1 MATPAAVNPSEMGS
15 ELPGTVA
22 MAGAVGAG
30 QVRMGGAVPGRGGKR
45 RSGGMDFDDED
56 GEGPSKFS
64 RYDDDQ
70 IPGGDKERYARE
82 NHSEIERRR
91 RNKMTQYIT
100 ELSDMVPTCSALA
113 RKPDKL
119 TILRMA
125 VSHMKSMRGTGNT
138 STDGAYKPSFLTEQ
152 ELKHLILEAADGFL
166 FVVAAETGRVIYVS
180 DSVTPVLNHPQSEW
194 FGSTLYEQVHPDDVD
209 KLREQLST
217 SENSMT
223 GRILDLKTGTVKKEG
238 QQSSMRMCM
247 GSRRSFIC
255 RMRNGLGPSKEGEAQ
270 YSVVHCTG
278 YIKAWPPAGMTIPEE
293 DTEAAQTG
301 KYCLVAIGRLQVTS
315 SPVSMDMNGL
325 SVPTEFLS
333 RHNSDGIITF
343 VDPRCIN
350 VIGYQPQ
357 DLLGKD
363 ILEFCHP
370 EDQSHLRESFQQVVK
385 LKGQVLSVMYRFRMK
400 NREWMLIRTSSFTF
414 QNPYSDEIE
423 YIICTNTNVKQLQQ
437 QQQAELEVHQR
448 DGLTAYDLS
457 QVPVASVSSGVHEAG
472 KNIDKTEALFSQDR
486 DPRFAEISSVIHVP
500 GVNDIQPS
508 GSSNQNLAQ
517 ISRQLNP
524 GQVAWSGNR
533 PPFSGQSS
541 KAQSSPFGIGSG
553 HSYQTDPASYSPL
566 SSPATSSP
574 SGNAYSGLTNR
585 STAFDVSGES
595 SQSGAQFQGRPS
607 EVWSQWQNQHHSQ
620 QAGEQH
626 THPNPSQTEVFQLT
640 LVATPSL
647 STQQDLLFLRT
658 YSLKHNRGSIR
669 GHNIHNM
676 QGAKLSLRLK
686 VHIYT
691 TYIYHQHSNMQINA
705 TDGDREMDRD
715 AVIYRLD
722 DDQVGIFKGKC
733 VSKKKMLNDPDMI
746 RLVEHGSNKG
756 GMAKIPSNGKSWREW
771 PLEQWRCL
779 EHHCRKRRWAHATG
793 QGAKDSLHGVEYAY
807 VQWLKHRLASG
818 PRNHRLEPLLCS
830 DYSPGLQL
838 HSVFLT
844 PVISFTVVWLFVDG
858 LLEQECRIAAK
869 LAFLPPEPTYSVHT
883 DANGVTSLH
892 LTERA
897 DWQYSQRELDAV
909 EMFSTRS
916 SRGNRVGCMFV
927 RCAPNSR
934 YTLLFSHGN
943 AVDLGQMCSF
953 YIGLG
958 SRINCNVF
966 SYDYSGYG
974 VSTGKPSEKNLYA
987 DIEAAWQVLRNK
999 ARVDYYFS
1007 QGLFG
1012 TFNHWWDCGEVQIFS
1027 LKMF

>member
-1 MATPAAVNPSEMGS
+1 MATPAAVNPSEMATDLPGPVTM
-15 ELPGTVA
+15 PGTV
-22 MAGAVGAG
+22 VGAG
-30 QVRMGGAVPGRGGKR
+30 QVRMAGSMPGRGGKR

-64 RYDDDQ
+64 RYDDDDQ
-70 IPGGDKERYARE
+70 IPGDKERFARE

-166 FVVAAETGRVIYVS
+166 FVVSADTGRVIYVS
-180 DSVTPVLNHPQSEW
+180 DSVTPVLNQPQSEW
-194 FGSTLYEQVHPDDVD
+194 FGSTLYEHVHPDDVD

-255 RMRNGLGPSKEGEAQ
+255 RMRCGNAPLDHISLNRLSNMRKRYRNGLGPSKEGEAQ

-278 YIKAWPPAGMTIPEE
+278 YIKAWPPAGMTIPDE
-293 DTEAAQTG
+293 DAEAGQNS

-333 RHNSDGIITF
+333 RHNSDGIVTF

-385 LKGQVLSVMYRFRMK
+385 LKGQVLSVMYRFRIK
-400 NREWMLIRTSSFTF
+400 TREWMLIRTSSFTF

-448 DGLTAYDLS
+448 DGLSAYDLT
-457 QVPVASVSSGVHEAG
+457 QVPVASVPAGVHDGG
-472 KNIDKTEALFSQDR
+472 KAIDKTEAIFSQER
-486 DPRFAEISSVIHVP
+486 DPRFSDMYAGISGTDKKMMVPSSTTGGQQLYPQGSPFQPGHAGKGFSSSVIHVP

-508 GSSNQNLAQ
+508 SSAGQNLAQ
-517 ISRQLNP
+517 ISRQLNA
-524 GQVAWSGNR
+524 GQVAWTGSR
-533 PPFSGQSS
+533 PPFSGQQIASQSS

-553 HSYQTDPASYSPL
+553 HSYPADPSSYSPL

-574 SGNAYSGLTNR
+574 SGNAYSSLANR
-585 STAFDVSGES
+585 GTAFGEG

-607 EVWSQWQNQHHSQ
+607 EVWSQWQNQHHGQ
-620 QAGEQH
+620 QGGDQH
-626 THPNPSQTEVFQLT
+626 GHTQPGQTEVFQDMLPM
-640 LVATPSL
+640 AGDP
-647 STQQDLLFLRT
+647 TQGT
-658 YSLKHNRGSIR
+658 ANY
-669 GHNIHNM
+669 NIEDF
-676 QGAKLSLRLK
+676 A
-686 VHIYT
+686 
-691 TYIYHQHSNMQINA
+691 
-705 TDGDREMDRD
+705 
-715 AVIYRLD
+715 
-722 DDQVGIFKGKC
+722 
-733 VSKKKMLNDPDMI
+733 
-746 RLVEHGSNKG
+746 
-756 GMAKIPSNGKSWREW
+756 
-771 PLEQWRCL
+771 
-779 EHHCRKRRWAHATG
+779 
-793 QGAKDSLHGVEYAY
+793 
-807 VQWLKHRLASG
+807 
-818 PRNHRLEPLLCS
+818 
-830 DYSPGLQL
+830 
-838 HSVFLT
+838 
-844 PVISFTVVWLFVDG
+844 
-858 LLEQECRIAAK
+858 
-869 LAFLPPEPTYSVHT
+869 
-883 DANGVTSLH
+883 
-892 LTERA
+892 
-897 DWQYSQRELDAV
+897 
-909 EMFSTRS
+909 
-916 SRGNRVGCMFV
+916 
-927 RCAPNSR
+927 
-934 YTLLFSHGN
+934 
-943 AVDLGQMCSF
+943 DLGMF
-953 YIGLG
+953 PP
-958 SRINCNVF
+958 F
-966 SYDYSGYG
+966 S
-974 VSTGKPSEKNLYA
+974 E
-987 DIEAAWQVLRNK
+987 
-999 ARVDYYFS
+999 
-1007 QGLFG
+1007 
-1012 TFNHWWDCGEVQIFS
+1012 
-1027 LKMF
+1027 

>member
-1 MATPAAVNPSEMGS
+1 MATPAAVNPSEIAS
-15 ELPGTVA
+15 DLPGPVA
-22 MAGAVGAG
+22 MPGGVGSGQVRMAGAVS
-30 QVRMGGAVPGRGGKR
+30 GRGGKR

-64 RYDDDQ
+64 
-70 IPGGDKERYARE
+70 RE

-194 FGSTLYEQVHPDDVD
+194 LGSTLYEQVHPDDVD

-255 RMRNGLGPSKEGEAQ
+255 RMRCGSAPLDHISLNRLSNMRKRYRNGLGPSKEGEAQ

-293 DTEAAQTG
+293 DSEASQTG

-333 RHNSDGIITF
+333 RHNSDGVITF

-385 LKGQVLSVMYRFRMK
+385 LKGQVLSVMYRFRLK

-437 QQQAELEVHQR
+437 QQAELEVHQR
-448 DGLTAYDLS
+448 DGITAYDLS
-457 QVPVASVSSGVHEAG
+457 QVPVAGVSSGVHDTG
-472 KNIDKTEALFSQDR
+472 KTIDKTESLFSQER
-486 DPRFAEISSVIHVP
+486 DPRFAEMYTSISGSGDKKMMVPSSTAGGQPLYTQSSPFQQGHSAKSFSSSVIHVP
-500 GVNDIQPS
+500 GVNDIQSS

-517 ISRQLNP
+517 ISRQLNT
-524 GQVAWSGNR
+524 GQVAWSGSR
-533 PPFSGQSS
+533 PPF
-541 KAQSSPFGIGSG
+541 
-553 HSYQTDPASYSPL
+553 
-566 SSPATSSP
+566 
-574 SGNAYSGLTNR
+574 
-585 STAFDVSGES
+585 
-595 SQSGAQFQGRPS
+595 
-607 EVWSQWQNQHHSQ
+607 
-620 QAGEQH
+620 AG
-626 THPNPSQTEVFQLT
+626 
-640 LVATPSL
+640 
-647 STQQDLLFLRT
+647 
-658 YSLKHNRGSIR
+658 
-669 GHNIHNM
+669 
-676 QGAKLSLRLK
+676 
-686 VHIYT
+686 
-691 TYIYHQHSNMQINA
+691 
-705 TDGDREMDRD
+705 
-715 AVIYRLD
+715 
-722 DDQVGIFKGKC
+722 
-733 VSKKKMLNDPDMI
+733 
-746 RLVEHGSNKG
+746 
-756 GMAKIPSNGKSWREW
+756 
-771 PLEQWRCL
+771 
-779 EHHCRKRRWAHATG
+779 
-793 QGAKDSLHGVEYAY
+793 
-807 VQWLKHRLASG
+807 
-818 PRNHRLEPLLCS
+818 
-830 DYSPGLQL
+830 
-838 HSVFLT
+838 
-844 PVISFTVVWLFVDG
+844 
-858 LLEQECRIAAK
+858 
-869 LAFLPPEPTYSVHT
+869 
-883 DANGVTSLH
+883 
-892 LTERA
+892 
-897 DWQYSQRELDAV
+897 QRE
-909 EMFSTRS
+909 
-916 SRGNRVGCMFV
+916 
-927 RCAPNSR
+927 
-934 YTLLFSHGN
+934 
-943 AVDLGQMCSF
+943 
-953 YIGLG
+953 
-958 SRINCNVF
+958 
-966 SYDYSGYG
+966 
-974 VSTGKPSEKNLYA
+974 EKQTA
-987 DIEAAWQVLRNK
+987 
-999 ARVDYYFS
+999 
-1007 QGLFG
+1007 
-1012 TFNHWWDCGEVQIFS
+1012 
-1027 LKMF
+1027 

>member
-1 MATPAAVNPSEMGS
+1 
-15 ELPGTVA
+15 
-22 MAGAVGAG
+22 
-30 QVRMGGAVPGRGGKR
+30 
-45 RSGGMDFDDED
+45 MDFDDED

-64 RYDDDQ
+64 RYDDDH
-70 IPGGDKERYARE
+70 IPADKERYARE

-255 RMRNGLGPSKEGEAQ
+255 RMRCGSAPLDHISLNRLSSMRKRYRNGLGPSKEGEAQ

-278 YIKAWPPAGMTIPEE
+278 YIKAWPPAGMTIPDE
-293 DTEAAQTG
+293 DTEAGQTS

-333 RHNSDGIITF
+333 RHNSEGIITF

-423 YIICTNTNVKQLQQ
+423 YIICTNTNWSSAILMNHRQLQQ

-457 QVPVASVSSGVHEAG
+457 QVPVASVPTGVHETG
-472 KNIDKTEALFSQDR
+472 KAIDKTEAMFSQER
-486 DPRFAEISSVIHVP
+486 DPRFTDMYTGISGCMQTLLLFKSPCIISVRHKKLNVGYLLVLMVLHVCP
-500 GVNDIQPS
+500 QQLPS
-508 GSSNQNLAQ
+508 
-517 ISRQLNP
+517 
-524 GQVAWSGNR
+524 
-533 PPFSGQSS
+533 QSS
-541 KAQSSPFGIGSG
+541 KAQSSPFGIGSS
-553 HSYQTDPASYSPL
+553 HSYQADPSSYSPL

-574 SGNAYSGLTNR
+574 SGNAYSNLANR
-585 STAFDVSGES
+585 NVSAEG
-595 SQSGAQFQGRPS
+595 SQSGGQFQGRPS
-607 EVWSQWQNQHHSQ
+607 EVWSQWQSQHHGQ
-620 QAGEQH
+620 QGGEQH
-626 THPNPSQTEVFQLT
+626 PQPSQTEVFQDMLPM
-640 LVATPSL
+640 AGDP
-647 STQQDLLFLRT
+647 TQGT
-658 YSLKHNRGSIR
+658 ANY
-669 GHNIHNM
+669 NIEDF
-676 QGAKLSLRLK
+676 A
-686 VHIYT
+686 
-691 TYIYHQHSNMQINA
+691 
-705 TDGDREMDRD
+705 
-715 AVIYRLD
+715 
-722 DDQVGIFKGKC
+722 
-733 VSKKKMLNDPDMI
+733 
-746 RLVEHGSNKG
+746 
-756 GMAKIPSNGKSWREW
+756 
-771 PLEQWRCL
+771 
-779 EHHCRKRRWAHATG
+779 
-793 QGAKDSLHGVEYAY
+793 
-807 VQWLKHRLASG
+807 
-818 PRNHRLEPLLCS
+818 
-830 DYSPGLQL
+830 
-838 HSVFLT
+838 
-844 PVISFTVVWLFVDG
+844 
-858 LLEQECRIAAK
+858 
-869 LAFLPPEPTYSVHT
+869 
-883 DANGVTSLH
+883 
-892 LTERA
+892 
-897 DWQYSQRELDAV
+897 
-909 EMFSTRS
+909 
-916 SRGNRVGCMFV
+916 
-927 RCAPNSR
+927 
-934 YTLLFSHGN
+934 
-943 AVDLGQMCSF
+943 DLGMF
-953 YIGLG
+953 PP
-958 SRINCNVF
+958 F
-966 SYDYSGYG
+966 S
-974 VSTGKPSEKNLYA
+974 E
-987 DIEAAWQVLRNK
+987 
-999 ARVDYYFS
+999 
-1007 QGLFG
+1007 
-1012 TFNHWWDCGEVQIFS
+1012 
-1027 LKMF
+1027 

>member
-1 MATPAAVNPSEMGS
+1 MATPAAVNPSEMGTD
-15 ELPGTVA
+15 LPGPVT
-22 MAGAVGAG
+22 MAGAVVGAG
-30 QVRMGGAVPGRGGKR
+30 QVRMGGNMPGRGGKR
-45 RSGGMDFDDED
+45 RSTGMDFDDED

-70 IPGGDKERYARE
+70 MPADKERYARE

-180 DSVTPVLNHPQSEW
+180 DSVTPVLNQPQSEW

-255 RMRNGLGPSKEGEAQ
+255 RMRCGSAPLDHISLNRLSSMRKRYRNGLGPSKEGEAQ

-278 YIKAWPPAGMTIPEE
+278 YIKAWPPAGMTIP
-293 DTEAAQTG
+293 DDDSEAGQTS

-437 QQQAELEVHQR
+437 QQQQELEVHQR
-448 DGLTAYDLS
+448 DGLAAYDLS
-457 QVPVASVSSGVHEAG
+457 QVPVGSVPGSVHEAA
-472 KNIDKTEALFSQDR
+472 KSIDKTETLFSQER
-486 DPRFAEISSVIHVP
+486 DPRFSDMYTGISGSDKKMMVPSSTAGGQQLYSQGSPFQPGHSGKNFSSSVIHVP
-500 GVNDIQPS
+500 GVNDIQ
-508 GSSNQNLAQ
+508 SSAGTAGQNLAQ
-517 ISRQLNP
+517 ISRQINSS
-524 GQVAWSGNR
+524 QVQWSGSR
-533 PPFSGQSS
+533 PPFSGQQQLPAQSS
-541 KAQSSPFGIGSG
+541 KAQSSPFAIGSS
-553 HSYQTDPASYSPL
+553 HSYQADPSSYSPL

-574 SGNAYSGLTNR
+574 SGNAYSSLTNR
-585 STAFDVSGES
+585 STAFDVAGEG

-607 EVWSQWQNQHHSQ
+607 EVWSQWQSQHHGQ
-620 QAGEQH
+620 QSGEQH
-626 THPNPSQTEVFQLT
+626 THTQPSQSEVFQDMLPMT
-640 LVATPSL
+640 GDP
-647 STQQDLLFLRT
+647 TQGT
-658 YSLKHNRGSIR
+658 ANY
-669 GHNIHNM
+669 NIEDF
-676 QGAKLSLRLK
+676 A
-686 VHIYT
+686 
-691 TYIYHQHSNMQINA
+691 
-705 TDGDREMDRD
+705 
-715 AVIYRLD
+715 
-722 DDQVGIFKGKC
+722 
-733 VSKKKMLNDPDMI
+733 
-746 RLVEHGSNKG
+746 
-756 GMAKIPSNGKSWREW
+756 
-771 PLEQWRCL
+771 
-779 EHHCRKRRWAHATG
+779 
-793 QGAKDSLHGVEYAY
+793 
-807 VQWLKHRLASG
+807 
-818 PRNHRLEPLLCS
+818 
-830 DYSPGLQL
+830 
-838 HSVFLT
+838 
-844 PVISFTVVWLFVDG
+844 
-858 LLEQECRIAAK
+858 
-869 LAFLPPEPTYSVHT
+869 
-883 DANGVTSLH
+883 
-892 LTERA
+892 
-897 DWQYSQRELDAV
+897 
-909 EMFSTRS
+909 
-916 SRGNRVGCMFV
+916 
-927 RCAPNSR
+927 
-934 YTLLFSHGN
+934 
-943 AVDLGQMCSF
+943 DLGMF
-953 YIGLG
+953 PP
-958 SRINCNVF
+958 F
-966 SYDYSGYG
+966 S
-974 VSTGKPSEKNLYA
+974 E
-987 DIEAAWQVLRNK
+987 
-999 ARVDYYFS
+999 
-1007 QGLFG
+1007 
-1012 TFNHWWDCGEVQIFS
+1012 
-1027 LKMF
+1027 

>member
-15 ELPGTVA
+15 ELPVTVG
-22 MAGAVGAG
+22 MPGAVGAG
-30 QVRMGGAVPGRGGKR
+30 QVRMGGAVAGRGGKR

-64 RYDDDQ
+64 
-70 IPGGDKERYARE
+70 
-82 NHSEIERRR
+82 SEIERRR

-180 DSVTPVLNHPQSEW
+180 DSVVPVLNHPVSEW

-217 SENSMT
+217 TENSMT

-255 RMRNGLGPSKEGEAQ
+255 RMRCGSAPLDHISLNRLSNMRKRYRNGLGPSKEGEAQ

-293 DTEAAQTG
+293 DTEAGQTG

-333 RHNSDGIITF
+333 RHNSDGVITF

-472 KNIDKTEALFSQDR
+472 KNIDKTEALFSQER
-486 DPRFAEISSVIHVP
+486 DPRFAEMYTGISGSGDKKMMVPSSTAGGQQLYSQGSPFQQGHSGKSFSSSVIHVP

-620 QAGEQH
+620 QPGEQH
-626 THPNPSQTEVFQLT
+626 THPNPSQTEVFQDMLPM
-640 LVATPSL
+640 AGDP
-647 STQQDLLFLRT
+647 TQGT
-658 YSLKHNRGSIR
+658 ANY
-669 GHNIHNM
+669 NIEDF
-676 QGAKLSLRLK
+676 A
-686 VHIYT
+686 
-691 TYIYHQHSNMQINA
+691 
-705 TDGDREMDRD
+705 
-715 AVIYRLD
+715 
-722 DDQVGIFKGKC
+722 
-733 VSKKKMLNDPDMI
+733 
-746 RLVEHGSNKG
+746 
-756 GMAKIPSNGKSWREW
+756 
-771 PLEQWRCL
+771 
-779 EHHCRKRRWAHATG
+779 
-793 QGAKDSLHGVEYAY
+793 
-807 VQWLKHRLASG
+807 
-818 PRNHRLEPLLCS
+818 
-830 DYSPGLQL
+830 
-838 HSVFLT
+838 
-844 PVISFTVVWLFVDG
+844 
-858 LLEQECRIAAK
+858 
-869 LAFLPPEPTYSVHT
+869 
-883 DANGVTSLH
+883 
-892 LTERA
+892 
-897 DWQYSQRELDAV
+897 
-909 EMFSTRS
+909 
-916 SRGNRVGCMFV
+916 
-927 RCAPNSR
+927 
-934 YTLLFSHGN
+934 
-943 AVDLGQMCSF
+943 DLGMF
-953 YIGLG
+953 PP
-958 SRINCNVF
+958 F
-966 SYDYSGYG
+966 S
-974 VSTGKPSEKNLYA
+974 E
-987 DIEAAWQVLRNK
+987 
-999 ARVDYYFS
+999 
-1007 QGLFG
+1007 
-1012 TFNHWWDCGEVQIFS
+1012 
-1027 LKMF
+1027 

>member
-1 MATPAAVNPSEMGS
+1 
-15 ELPGTVA
+15 
-22 MAGAVGAG
+22 
-30 QVRMGGAVPGRGGKR
+30 
-45 RSGGMDFDDED
+45 MDFDDED

-64 RYDDDQ
+64 
-70 IPGGDKERYARE
+70 RE

-194 FGSTLYEQVHPDDVD
+194 FGSTLYEQVHPDDVE

-255 RMRNGLGPSKEGEAQ
+255 RMRCGNAPLDHISLNRLSNMRKRYRNGLGPSKEGEAQ

-278 YIKAWPPAGMTIPEE
+278 YIKAWPPAGMTIPDE
-293 DTEAAQTG
+293 DTEAGQTG

-333 RHNSDGIITF
+333 RHNSDGVITF

-472 KNIDKTEALFSQDR
+472 KNIDKTEALFSQER
-486 DPRFAEISSVIHVP
+486 DPRFTEMYTGISGSGDKKMMVPSSTAGGQQLYSQSSPFQQGHSGKSFSSSVIHVP
-500 GVNDIQPS
+500 GVNDIQQS

-524 GQVAWSGNR
+524 GQAWSGSR

-585 STAFDVSGES
+585 GAAFDVSGETN
-595 SQSGAQFQGRPS
+595 QSGAQFQGRPG
-607 EVWSQWQNQHHSQ
+607 EVWSQWQNQHHGQ
-620 QAGEQH
+620 QTGEQH
-626 THPNPSQTEVFQLT
+626 THTNPGQTEVFQDMLPM
-640 LVATPSL
+640 AGDP
-647 STQQDLLFLRT
+647 TQGT
-658 YSLKHNRGSIR
+658 ANY
-669 GHNIHNM
+669 NIEDF
-676 QGAKLSLRLK
+676 A
-686 VHIYT
+686 
-691 TYIYHQHSNMQINA
+691 
-705 TDGDREMDRD
+705 
-715 AVIYRLD
+715 
-722 DDQVGIFKGKC
+722 
-733 VSKKKMLNDPDMI
+733 
-746 RLVEHGSNKG
+746 
-756 GMAKIPSNGKSWREW
+756 
-771 PLEQWRCL
+771 
-779 EHHCRKRRWAHATG
+779 
-793 QGAKDSLHGVEYAY
+793 
-807 VQWLKHRLASG
+807 
-818 PRNHRLEPLLCS
+818 
-830 DYSPGLQL
+830 
-838 HSVFLT
+838 
-844 PVISFTVVWLFVDG
+844 
-858 LLEQECRIAAK
+858 
-869 LAFLPPEPTYSVHT
+869 
-883 DANGVTSLH
+883 
-892 LTERA
+892 
-897 DWQYSQRELDAV
+897 
-909 EMFSTRS
+909 
-916 SRGNRVGCMFV
+916 
-927 RCAPNSR
+927 
-934 YTLLFSHGN
+934 
-943 AVDLGQMCSF
+943 DLGMF
-953 YIGLG
+953 PP
-958 SRINCNVF
+958 F
-966 SYDYSGYG
+966 S
-974 VSTGKPSEKNLYA
+974 E
-987 DIEAAWQVLRNK
+987 
-999 ARVDYYFS
+999 
-1007 QGLFG
+1007 
-1012 TFNHWWDCGEVQIFS
+1012 
-1027 LKMF
+1027 